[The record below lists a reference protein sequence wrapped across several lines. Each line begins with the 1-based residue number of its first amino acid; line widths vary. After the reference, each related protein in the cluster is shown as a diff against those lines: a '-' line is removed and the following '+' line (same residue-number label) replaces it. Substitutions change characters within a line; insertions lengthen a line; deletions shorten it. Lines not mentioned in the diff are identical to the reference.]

1 LAVDKTGEVSD
12 ERAKPAGT
20 TTGEVMDRLK
30 GKLCL
35 ATAAGQGIGRA
46 TALAMAREGAR
57 VIATDLDRGK
67 LAGLEAEGIET
78 AALDVRDPEAI
89 RALAGRVGPVD
100 VLFNCAGFV
109 EHGTILDT
117 DDEKFAFSID
127 LNIMAMYRMMRAFLP
142 GMIDNGGGSIV
153 NIASVA
159 SSIIAAANRFTYGA
173 TKAAVIGMTKSVA
186 ADFVTRGIRCNCI
199 CPGTIESP
207 SLDERL
213 KAQGNYEEM
222 RAIFA
227 ARQPMGRIGRPE
239 EVAALVVYLA
249 SDESSFTTGVA
260 HVIDGGWT
268 NV

>member
-1 LAVDKTGEVSD
+1 
-12 ERAKPAGT
+12 
-20 TTGEVMDRLK
+20 MDRLE

-57 VIATDLDRGK
+57 VIATDIDASK

-78 AALDVRDPEAI
+78 AVLNVRDADAI
-89 RALAGRVGPVD
+89 RAIADRFGPVD

-117 DDEKFAFSID
+117 DDDKFAFSID
-127 LNIMAMYRMMRAFLP
+127 LNIVAMYRMMRAFLP
-142 GMIDNGGGSIV
+142 GMIAGGGGSIV

-159 SSIIAAANRFTYGA
+159 SSIIAAGNRFTYGA

-186 ADFVTRGIRCNCI
+186 ADFVTSGVRCNCI

-213 KAQGNYEEM
+213 KAQGDYEEM

-227 ARQPMGRIGRPE
+227 ARQPMGRIGTPE